1 MNRQIRHPLLA
12 SSAFIGKLQLKNK
25 IVMAPMGSNFAGEDG
40 HTTEQLESYY
50 EERAKGG
57 VGLIILETSAI
68 TWPAGASMP
77 YMIGF
82 SKDEFVSDLKSLTQR
97 VHQHGAKIAAQLN
110 HSGKIAQ
117 EDTIAGRPI
126 PVPSIPKSQPSDM
139 FGLLTQDEI
148 MNFIKAGGPDGK
160 GPRYHEMTV
169 DEIKEEIDN
178 FAKAAKRAKMAN
190 FDAVEVHAGHG
201 YLISSFLSPA
211 VNKRTDQY
219 GGTPEKRAQF
229 LVEVIEAIKQEVSDD
244 FPVLVRLDANEY
256 RIEGGITPKDFLIT
270 SMLAEKAG
278 ADALDVSSYGNTS
291 KGIAFTEAP
300 LVHEPGGFLKFARMA
315 KDKVSIP
322 IIAVGRVELD
332 VAENGLK
339 NNDFDFLAMGRKLLA
354 DPGLPNKILSGQ
366 EHLIRPCIYCY
377 VCVSQIFINK
387 PMMCAVNSQ
396 LGNEH
401 RNEKIIYSTARQKNI
416 LVIGAGPSGMEAA
429 RLLAMQG
436 HHVEVW
442 EKEKDIGGTVRIAT
456 LAYEPNGQLITYLD
470 NSLKELGVKIKR
482 NRLATIENI
491 QSFQADHVLVA
502 VGANRDAPS
511 IPGKDLNHVFDGE
524 QLRGLLF
531 GSDLAA
537 IKKLSIFQR
546 LILKIGRASQ
556 LLRNVK
562 ALSLLSKI
570 WMPISKNITIIGGDL
585 VGLELAEF
593 LIERGR
599 KVTVLEP
606 SASLGPN
613 LSIVRRSRVVHLL
626 KENGATLLTNAKIN
640 EISKEGVLYEHDE
653 EAHLSKA
660 DQVIIAMGA
669 NPNLELT
676 NALKDKNIAVI
687 PIGDCTSVGYIHGA
701 IADARNAVL
710 AMDNLT

>member
-1 MNRQIRHPLLA
+1 MNLEVKHPLLT
-12 SSAFIGKLQLKNK
+12 SPGFIGRMELKNK
-25 IVMAPMGSNFAGEDG
+25 IIMAPMGSNFAGEDG

-82 SKDEFVSDLKSLTQR
+82 SNDEFVSDLKSLTQR

-126 PVPSIPKSQPSDM
+126 PVPSIPKSEPSDM

-169 DEIKEEIDN
+169 DEIKEEIEN
-178 FAKAAKRAKMAN
+178 FAKAAKRAKMSN

-211 VNKRTDQY
+211 VNKRTDEY
-219 GGTPEKRAQF
+219 GGTTEKRAQF
-229 LVEVIEAIKQEVSDD
+229 LVEVIEAIKREVSDD

-315 KDKVSIP
+315 KEKVSIP
-322 IIAVGRVELD
+322 IIAVGRIELD
-332 VAENGLK
+332 VAENGLQ
-339 NNDFDFLAMGRKLLA
+339 NNDFDFVAMGRKLLA
-354 DPGLPNKILSGQ
+354 DPGLPNKISSGQ

-416 LVIGAGPSGMEAA
+416 LVVGAGPSGMEAA

-442 EKEKDIGGTVRIAT
+442 EKDKDLGGTVRIAT

-470 NSLKELGVKIKR
+470 NSLKDLGVKIKR
-482 NRLATIENI
+482 GTLATIENI
-491 QSFQADHVLVA
+491 QSFQADHVLMA

-511 IPGKDLNHVFDGE
+511 IPGKDLKHVFDGE

-531 GSDLAA
+531 GSDLSA
-537 IKKLSIFQR
+537 IKKLSIFQQ
-546 LILKIGRASQ
+546 IVLKIGRASQ

-562 ALSLLSKI
+562 ALTILSKI
-570 WMPISKNITIIGGDL
+570 WMPISKNIIIIGGDL

-606 SASLGPN
+606 STSLGPN

-626 KENGATLLTNAKIN
+626 KENGATLLTNATVN
-640 EISKEGVLYEHDE
+640 EISKEGVLYELGE
-653 EAHLSKA
+653 EAHLAKA

-676 NALKDKNIAVI
+676 NALKDKNIAVT

-710 AMDNLT
+710 ALDNLA

>member
-1 MNRQIRHPLLA
+1 MKPHIRHPLLS

-25 IVMAPMGSNFAGEDG
+25 IVMAPMGSNFAGDDG

-126 PVPSIPKSQPSDM
+126 PVPSVPKSQPSDM

-160 GPRYHEMTV
+160 GPRYHELTI
-169 DEIKEEIDN
+169 DEIKEEINN
-178 FAKAAKRAKMAN
+178 FAKAAKRAKIAN

-211 VNKRTDQY
+211 VNKRTDEY
-219 GGTPEKRAQF
+219 GGTTEKRARF
-229 LVEVIEAIKQEVSDD
+229 LVEVIEAIKREVSDD

-322 IIAVGRVELD
+322 IIAVGRIELD

-339 NNDFDFLAMGRKLLA
+339 NNDFDFVAMGRKLLA
-354 DPGLPNKILSGQ
+354 DPGLPNKISSGQ

-416 LVIGAGPSGMEAA
+416 LVVGAGPSGMEAA

-442 EKEKDIGGTVRIAT
+442 EKDKDLGGTVRIAT

-482 NRLATIENI
+482 GTLATIENI
-491 QSFQADHVLVA
+491 QSFQADHVLMA

-511 IPGKDLNHVFDGE
+511 IPGKDLDHVFDGE

-531 GSDLAA
+531 GSDLSA
-537 IKKLSIFQR
+537 IKKLSIFQQ
-546 LILKIGRASQ
+546 IVLKIGRASQ

-562 ALSLLSKI
+562 ALTMLSKI
-570 WMPISKNITIIGGDL
+570 WMPISKNIIIIGGDL

-626 KENGATLLTNAKIN
+626 KENGATLLTNATIN
-640 EISKEGVLYEHDE
+640 EISKEGVLYEHGE
-653 EAHLSKA
+653 EAHLAKA

-676 NALKDKNIAVI
+676 NALKEKNIAVT

-710 AMDNLT
+710 AIDDLA

>member
-219 GGTPEKRAQF
+219 GGTTEKRAQF
-229 LVEVIEAIKQEVSDD
+229 FIEVIEAIKREVSDD

-482 NRLATIENI
+482 NTLATIENI

-546 LILKIGRASQ
+546 FILKIGRASQ
-556 LLRNVK
+556 ILRNVK
-562 ALSLLSKI
+562 ALTLLSKI
-570 WMPISKNITIIGGDL
+570 WMPISKNIIIIGGDL

>member
-1 MNRQIRHPLLA
+1 MDQQIRHPLLA
-12 SSAFIGKLQLKNK
+12 SSASIGKLQLKNK

-169 DEIKEEIDN
+169 DEIKEEIKN

-211 VNKRTDQY
+211 VNKRTDAY
-219 GGTPEKRAQF
+219 GGTTEKRARF
-229 LVEVIEAIKQEVSDD
+229 LVEVIEAIKREVSDD

-322 IIAVGRVELD
+322 IIAVGRIELD

-339 NNDFDFLAMGRKLLA
+339 NNDFDFVAMGRKLLA
-354 DPGLPNKILSGQ
+354 DPGLPNKISSGQ

-416 LVIGAGPSGMEAA
+416 LVVGAGPSGMEAA

-442 EKEKDIGGTVRIAT
+442 EKDKDLGGTVRIAT

-482 NRLATIENI
+482 GTLATIENI
-491 QSFQADHVLVA
+491 QSFQADHVLMA

-511 IPGKDLNHVFDGE
+511 IPGKDLDHVFDGE

-531 GSDLAA
+531 GSDLSA
-537 IKKLSIFQR
+537 IKKLSIFQQ
-546 LILKIGRASQ
+546 IVLKIGRASQ

-562 ALSLLSKI
+562 ALTILSKI
-570 WMPISKNITIIGGDL
+570 WMPISKNIIIIGGDL

-626 KENGATLLTNAKIN
+626 KENGATLLTNATVN
-640 EISKEGVLYEHDE
+640 EISKEGVLYELGE
-653 EAHLSKA
+653 EAHLAKA

-676 NALKDKNIAVI
+676 NALRDKNIAVT

-710 AMDNLT
+710 AIDNLA